1 MKKLKKIKDI
11 IYNNPRAD
19 KQNNDDEDNKIE
31 KETKNSMLYDD
42 FMKKCRNACRP
53 NINKQTNV

>member
-53 NINKQTNV
+53 NINKQKNV

>member
-31 KETKNSMLYDD
+31 KETKNSMLYDN

-53 NINKQTNV
+53 NINKQKNV

>member
-42 FMKKCRNACRP
+42 FMKKCCNARRP